1 MLTLLS
7 PGIFDLAS
15 KEQQREEN
23 KEQQEM
29 TTMIYLAV
37 SCNFSFSPSPS
48 VGGVLVDDGL
58 LGNGSL
64 ICDGLFVDE
73 LVREGAVPPVLSNL
87 P

>member
-1 MLTLLS
+1 MVGGLLVD
-7 PGIFDLAS
+7 DLVVEGAGGTGWAAVPLVL
-15 KEQQREEN
+15 RDLL
-23 KEQQEM
+23 
-29 TTMIYLAV
+29 LA
-37 SCNFSFSPSPS
+37 SPS
-48 VGGVLVDDGL
+48 VGGLLVDDGL

>member
-1 MLTLLS
+1 MVGGLLVD
-7 PGIFDLAS
+7 DLVVEGAGGTGWAAVLLVL
-15 KEQQREEN
+15 RDLL
-23 KEQQEM
+23 
-29 TTMIYLAV
+29 LA
-37 SCNFSFSPSPS
+37 SPS
-48 VGGVLVDDGL
+48 VGGLLVDDGL